1 MHDEDPRAPID
12 ARVDSARREGLTG
25 TAPANLYDFRRP
37 DPEQVTRAPD
47 GRPLEAQPV
56 WRQDFPID
64 RPEDRYVE
72 RRDFMKFMVLTSLAF
87 TVGQFWIAAQSWL
100 RRRRGEPPM
109 QRIARLDDLAVGGA
123 LLFSYP
129 TEAEPCVLLR
139 PSEGTLVA
147 YSQECTHLACAVV
160 PRADGTLYCP
170 CHEGTFDA
178 LTGRPLAGP
187 PRRPLPRITI
197 ERRGADVYATG
208 VELRTV

>member
-1 MHDEDPRAPID
+1 VEPHDPHAPID
-12 ARVDSARREGLTG
+12 ARIDSAGREGLAG
-25 TAPANLYDFRRP
+25 TAPANLYDFRLP

-47 GRPLEAQPV
+47 GRPLDEQPA

-72 RRDFMKFMVLTSLAF
+72 RREFMKFMVLTSLAF
-87 TVGQFWIAAQSWL
+87 TAGQFWIAAQNWI
-100 RRRRGEPPM
+100 RRRRGRPPI
-109 QRIARLDDLAVGGA
+109 QRIAPLDELRVGSARL
-123 LLFSYP
+123 FTYP
-129 TEAEPCVLLR
+129 TAAEPCLLLR
-139 PSEGTLVA
+139 PSDATLVA

-160 PRADGTLYCP
+160 PRRDGTLYCP

-187 PRRPLPRITI
+187 PRRPLPRIAL
-197 ERRGADVYATG
+197 ELRDGYVYATG